1 MPQTRLPALSVKTS
15 PMPSRRGGR
24 SRQRRVL
31 AALLATTLT
40 LAPGRLLAADDDQTP
55 LHDVAASLAPALP
68 SPSGEPTRTQIR
80 QGYACLI
87 AASTGMALVGVA
99 GSSEFLHIYTA
110 GEVVYASSLTLWVT
124 MFVVV
129 GATACSAAS
138 AATPALINM
147 WNYVAEEN
155 AKKSSTR

>member
-1 MPQTRLPALSVKTS
+1 M
-15 PMPSRRGGR
+15 
-24 SRQRRVL
+24 L

-55 LHDVAASLAPALP
+55 LP